1 MDKVIYTEREMG
13 LIDPK
18 PGTKAAAARDFGI
31 DLSLTVEN
39 LRLTPEERIKKLDQF
54 QASLR
59 EIRHAVLVSKLHG
72 RNSTGAET
80 SG

>member
-1 MDKVIYTEREMG
+1 MDKVIYTEREMA

-18 PGTKAAAARDFGI
+18 PGTAAAAARDFGI

-59 EIRHAVLVSKLHG
+59 EIRQAVLLSKLHG

>member
-1 MDKVIYTEREMG
+1 MDKVIYTEKEME

-18 PGTKAAAARDFGI
+18 PGTAAAAARDFGI

-59 EIRHAVLVSKLHG
+59 EIRKAVLLSKRHG